1 MCISSSFWGWKGVRQ
16 CTQTP
21 LTGNMDDG
29 VSQGSNVKGTAQIVP
44 HSRPLGDIVSNTV
57 FTCISDYLVW
67 LSMVWDEW
75 THRGLVCGLPGS
87 LSPTIIVQCHFLGI
101 FFLASSM
108 SITRHGTKQ
117 QIKTWSLGSL
127 DAENCFCVG
136 WAVDRKQILMMK
148 LKNKTFFSRFY
159 HRFF

>member
-101 FFLASSM
+101 FFGFFNVHYK
-108 SITRHGTKQ
+108 TR
-117 QIKTWSLGSL
+117 
-127 DAENCFCVG
+127 
-136 WAVDRKQILMMK
+136 
-148 LKNKTFFSRFY
+148 NKTTNKDMKFGESGCGELFLCGVGSW
-159 HRFF
+159 